1 MPAKF
6 SDIFIGKRNNE
17 TFKVTL
23 VSLIRNKLTLCMT
36 ILKHFLVKKQQ
47 TINAKNKI
55 EYITLHIKRKEKCQK
70 VVCTMFYAV

>member
-1 MPAKF
+1 
-6 SDIFIGKRNNE
+6 
-17 TFKVTL
+17 
-23 VSLIRNKLTLCMT
+23 MT
-36 ILKHFLVKKQQ
+36 ILKHFLAKKQQ

>member
-23 VSLIRNKLTLCMT
+23 VSLI
-36 ILKHFLVKKQQ
+36 Q
-47 TINAKNKI
+47 NKI
-55 EYITLHIKRKEKCQK
+55 NFMHDNTQTFFSQK
-70 VVCTMFYAV
+70 TTDDKY

>member
-23 VSLIRNKLTLCMT
+23 VSLIQNKINFMHDNIQT
-36 ILKHFLVKKQQ
+36 FLAKKQQ